1 MSDQS
6 MVALATVATAVSAI
20 IGGVTSVLIERIRAG
35 KRADETEAR
44 LAEQIEGVR
53 RLAAPT
59 GNGFASMVTEALEQL
74 TRSDA
79 VKMATLGDLSK
90 QIAHLDKRMWDHIE
104 RHHP

>member
-6 MVALATVATAVSAI
+6 MVALATVATAISAI

-35 KRADETEAR
+35 KRADETDAK
-44 LAEQIEGVR
+44 IEEVR

-59 GNGFASMVTEALEQL
+59 GNGFAPKVTETLERL
-74 TRSDA
+74 VRSDES
-79 VKMATLGDLSK
+79 KLATLGDLSE
-90 QIAHLDKRMWDHIE
+90 QIARLDKRMWDHVE

>member
-35 KRADETEAR
+35 KRADETEA
-44 LAEQIEGVR
+44 LLDAIEEQWAGLE
-53 RLAAPT
+53 LT
-59 GNGFASMVTEALEQL
+59 GNGFAAKVTEALEQL

-104 RHHP
+104 RHP